1 LNLALCKDLASF
13 VVLPDDNSNE
23 FYKTGDKFE
32 VQESY
37 DYQIM
42 KNTGCLATIGYAFRR
57 GGQASSLANLGIQ
70 KAYPLYI
77 FCWQIVLEPTFPL
90 PSCLLSRAKHIFS
103 PCFLGNNSLLL
114 FKIFWYTKYVIK
126 ILI

>member
-13 VVLPDDNSNE
+13 VVLPDDNLNE
-23 FYKTGDKFE
+23 CYKTGDKFE

-57 GGQASSLANLGIQ
+57 GGHQVWLILAYKKPIPFIYSVG
-70 KAYPLYI
+70 KS
-77 FCWQIVLEPTFPL
+77 F
-90 PSCLLSRAKHIFS
+90 
-103 PCFLGNNSLLL
+103 
-114 FKIFWYTKYVIK
+114 
-126 ILI
+126 